1 LDVAALCERVL
12 SADPIAV
19 ARAISLVEDGR
30 PEAVELLRR
39 LHPHTGRAYVV
50 GLTGPPG
57 AGKSTL
63 TDALVRLLRARGD
76 RVGVVA
82 VDPSSPFSGGALLGD
97 RIRLVDH
104 STDPGV
110 FVRSMATRGAAGG
123 LAEATGDVVRILDAM
138 GCHVV
143 LLETVGAGQAEVDV
157 VGAADTVVVVAV
169 PGLGDTVQ
177 TLKAGILEIADV
189 FAVNKADRPDVE
201 RTVAELRALLR
212 LLPASGWEP
221 PVVATVAT
229 TGEGVPSLL
238 EAVERHREYQETRSL
253 LEERRRRRVRSE
265 ILRVAEARLRA
276 ELLARSAADLDELAS
291 RVASGELSPREAAE
305 RLLTRAALAP

>member
-1 LDVAALCERVL
+1 MDVAALSERVL
-12 SADPIAV
+12 SADPTAV
-19 ARAISLVEDGR
+19 ARAISLVEDGH
-30 PEAVELLRR
+30 PEAFELLRR

-63 TDALVRLLRARGD
+63 VDALVRRLRSRGD

-97 RIRLVDH
+97 RIRLADH

-189 FAVNKADRPDVE
+189 FAVNKADRPDAE

-221 PVVATVAT
+221 PVVATVST
-229 TGEGVPSLL
+229 TGEGVASLL
-238 EAVERHREYQETRSL
+238 EAVERHRAYQETSGR
-253 LEERRRRRVRSE
+253 LEARRRQRVQSE

-276 ELLARSAADLDELAS
+276 ELLARSGTNLDELAA

-305 RLLTRAALAP
+305 RLLARAALAP

>member
-1 LDVAALCERVL
+1 MDVGALCDRVL
-12 SADPIAV
+12 SADPAAV
-19 ARAISLVEDGR
+19 ARAISWVEDGH
-30 PEAVELLRR
+30 PWADELLRR

-63 TDALVRLLRARGD
+63 VDALVRQLRSRGD

-97 RIRLVDH
+97 RIRLADH

-110 FVRSMATRGAAGG
+110 FVRSMATRGASGG
-123 LAEATGDVVRILDAM
+123 LAEATGDVVRVLDAA
-138 GCHVV
+138 GCQVL

-189 FAVNKADRPDVE
+189 FAVNKADRPDAE
-201 RTVAELRALLR
+201 RAVAELRGLLR
-212 LLPASGWEP
+212 LLPPSGWEP

-229 TGEGVPSLL
+229 TGEGVPALL
-238 EAVERHREYQETRSL
+238 EAVERHRAYQESRGL
-253 LEERRRRRVRSE
+253 LQQRRRRRVRSE

-276 ELLARSAADLDELAS
+276 ELLARSGSELDELAA

-305 RLLTRAALAP
+305 RLLARAALAP